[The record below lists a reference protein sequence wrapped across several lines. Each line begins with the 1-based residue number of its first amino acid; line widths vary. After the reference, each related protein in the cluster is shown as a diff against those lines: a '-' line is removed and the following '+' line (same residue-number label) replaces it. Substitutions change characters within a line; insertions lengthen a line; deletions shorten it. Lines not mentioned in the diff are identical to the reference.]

1 MEKQPRT
8 TKTGFTASIHFGDLY
23 FEDVRQCRIDD
34 AAELLDDDPTL
45 RAIRL
50 VSLSSNWTNTHYY
63 GDGIKFTKEID
74 FEMTLRREKRGDRWH
89 WYAYRR
95 VCGVLR
101 KRYVG
106 TSDRLTEAR
115 LVDIAAAMPSK
126 KKVQA

>member
-1 MEKQPRT
+1 MEKQPRN
-8 TKTGFTASIHFGDLY
+8 TKTGLTASIIYGDLY
-23 FEDVRQCRIDD
+23 FEDVRQCHIDD

-50 VSLSSNWTNTHYY
+50 VSLSSNWTKTYSY
-63 GDGIKFTKEID
+63 GSDITFRKEID
-74 FEMTLRREKRGDRWH
+74 FEMTLRREKRGGRWH